1 MISSDYVQDFFAVL
15 FIILGFA
22 INRLKFNS
30 NIKQIYPLILI
41 FQGASIIILSL
52 KIKIY
57 LGIVMFLFG
66 VYLLDQSLNK
76 ERSTFRG
83 KGIEPLVLKLLN
95 LNSDFV
101 KYFKYIGFLIIIAIS
116 FSILFLFNKRLGD
129 RDILGLFLGILWIF
143 YEYVPRKYRYE
154 REFFF
159 LFINIL
165 FLFLVFPS
173 IFFFFFP
180 FESYDLIEISVTQP
194 LSNLLSRL
202 GYYVF
207 SEGNQLFYVN
217 NNTNQ
222 LTSVLIAPM
231 CTGIYS
237 IKVSISAII
246 SYVLVVN
253 RKLNYEVSVVVI
265 LGILTS
271 YLSNILRLTMIILAG
286 HYYGGD
292 ALYWSH
298 QNLGWVIFTIWMAAF
313 WYLLSWIYPLDQ
325 LYEKG

>member
-180 FESYDLIEISVTQP
+180 FESYDLIEISV
-194 LSNLLSRL
+194 
-202 GYYVF
+202 
-207 SEGNQLFYVN
+207 
-217 NNTNQ
+217 
-222 LTSVLIAPM
+222 
-231 CTGIYS
+231 
-237 IKVSISAII
+237 
-246 SYVLVVN
+246 
-253 RKLNYEVSVVVI
+253 
-265 LGILTS
+265 
-271 YLSNILRLTMIILAG
+271 
-286 HYYGGD
+286 
-292 ALYWSH
+292 
-298 QNLGWVIFTIWMAAF
+298 
-313 WYLLSWIYPLDQ
+313 
-325 LYEKG
+325 